1 MSNSSMLTMIVVFL
15 VFLLII
21 LIFCYFVIPDKSKV
35 KENKKNNQKNKNNT
49 VPSNKSE
56 YNIQSIFEFM
66 DFEKI
71 EDNMIVQRKGKR
83 FLMIVECQGVNYDLM
98 SDIEKN
104 AVESGF
110 IGFLNSLKNPI
121 QIHIQ
126 TRTINLENSI
136 NGYKDRLKKIED
148 ELIEQQEQYKQMQKS
163 GNYANKQLQN
173 KNLEIMRLN
182 NLYAYGKD
190 IVRNTEAMSLNKNIL
205 RKKYYIIISYYYS
218 SNDGEELLTV
228 DEIKDVAFSELYT
241 KCQSMIRVLS
251 TTGVKGR
258 VLNSYELAD
267 LLYNAYNRDSS
278 ETFGLDKAI
287 DSGYDELY
295 ATSPDIMEK
304 KMNTINKVIEDK
316 AVELVEKAVVKSNEK
331 IRQAVE
337 EKEKN
342 LNDLVNELAQSII
355 LENAEALGD
364 ELAQESLE
372 YVKKNKKESK
382 GKEADVDGQTK
393 KERKTRTT
401 KKQ

>member
-1 MSNSSMLTMIVVFL
+1 MSNPSMLTMIVVFL
-15 VFLLII
+15 VFLLLI
-21 LIFCYFVIPDKSKV
+21 LIFCYFVIPDKSKA
-35 KENKKNNQKNKNNT
+35 KQNKKNNQKNDNNT
-49 VPSNKSE
+49 IPSNKSE
-56 YNIQSIFEFM
+56 YNIQSVFDFM

-83 FLMIVECQGVNYDLM
+83 FLMVVECQGINYDLM
-98 SDIEKN
+98 SDLEKN

-136 NGYKDRLKKIED
+136 NGYKERLGNIEN
-148 ELIEQQEQYKQMQKS
+148 ELNEQEEQYKQMQRTEA
-163 GNYANKQLQN
+163 YTTKQIQN
-173 KNLEIMRLN
+173 KNLEVIRLR

-205 RKKYYIIISYYYS
+205 RKKYYIITSYYYS
-218 SNDGEELLTV
+218 NSDGEELLTV

-278 ETFGLDKAI
+278 ETFGIDKAM
-287 DSGYDELY
+287 DAGYDELY

-304 KMNTINKVIEDK
+304 KMNTINKTIEDK
-316 AVELVEKAVVKSNEK
+316 AVDLVEKAIVKSSEE

-342 LNDLVNELAQSII
+342 LDDLVNELAQSII
-355 LENAEALGD
+355 TENASSLGD
-364 ELAQESLE
+364 ELAQKSLD
-372 YVKKNKKESK
+372 YVKNNKKEAK
-382 GKEADVDGQTK
+382 RKEADVDAKAK